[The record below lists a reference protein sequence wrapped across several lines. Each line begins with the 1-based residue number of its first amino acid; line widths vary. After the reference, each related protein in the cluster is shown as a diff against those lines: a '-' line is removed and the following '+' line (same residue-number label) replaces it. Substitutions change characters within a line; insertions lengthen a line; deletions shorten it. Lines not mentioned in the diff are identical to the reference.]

1 MNKFLQNTLLFFLLA
16 GLAYGCKTSSKATVS
31 KADQELA
38 DSLAIMKR
46 RTNAAMFSDAL
57 KEKLAGN
64 DLKAIE
70 KFENAM
76 RVYPDDHAS
85 MYELAELYARRGRLS
100 EALVMMQQAVA
111 LQPDNEWYQIRI
123 AQLYKFTGDFEALTA
138 VYRQL
143 LKQKPGNID
152 YFGELSSALL
162 MLGRVDEVL
171 QVYDEIEKQSGVNE
185 VLAMQKHSIYMSRNE
200 TEKAIQEIEKL
211 AKSFPFET
219 RYHAMLAELFLK
231 HGPREKAL
239 YHYEQILQIDP
250 NDPFARISL
259 AEFYRDGGD
268 ENRAFDELLKAFA
281 NPALDV
287 ETKVQ
292 VMVFWFEGQTVTE
305 ELNAKADQ
313 IAAVLMSVHPQ
324 SPRGYQLMADVQMR
338 RQDYEGAKNSFLKAL
353 ELDKSVFLV
362 WESLLFSIIQLSDY
376 EALGTYARQALALFP
391 EQPILYLFDGYSRY
405 FEKDFQGAVKS
416 LETGRRLVIGNDRL
430 LGEFFSTLGDAYHQL
445 KNYTASFDAYRKALA
460 INPANFAVLNNYAY
474 YLSLRNEQLDKA
486 LEMSAKSI
494 EMQPENPSFLDTY
507 AWILYKMGDYQNAL
521 IWIEKAL
528 NFKTEANPTLYEH
541 YGDILYKLD
550 RKKEALQQWN
560 NAVKT
565 GKEGGSEFLKK
576 KVKDGIL
583 YE

>member
-1 MNKFLQNTLLFFLLA
+1 MNNTLRNIIILMLLA
-16 GLAYGCKTSSKATVS
+16 GFIQACKTSSKTLVS
-31 KADQELA
+31 KSDQQLA
-38 DSLAIMKR
+38 DSLALMSR
-46 RTNAAMFSDAL
+46 RANAAMFSDGL

-64 DLKAIE
+64 DAKAVENFE
-70 KFENAM
+70 KA
-76 RVYPDDHAS
+76 VSIYPEDHAS
-85 MYELAELYARRGRLS
+85 MYELSELYARRGRFS

-111 LQPDNEWYQIRI
+111 LQPNNEWYQIRI
-123 AQLYKFTGDFEALTA
+123 AQLYKFTGDFEALAA

-185 VLAMQKHSIYMSRNE
+185 VLSLQKHSIFMSRNE
-200 TEKAIQEIEKL
+200 TEKALQEIEKL
-211 AKSFPFET
+211 AKAFPFET
-219 RYHAMLAELFLK
+219 RYHAMLAELYLK
-231 HGPREKAL
+231 HGPRAKAL
-239 YHYEQILQIDP
+239 EHYEQILQIDSA
-250 NDPFARISL
+250 DPFARISM
-259 AEFYRDGGD
+259 AEYYKDEGD
-268 ENRAFDELLKAFA
+268 EIRAFDELLKAFS

-292 VMVFWFEGQTVTE
+292 VMVFWFEGQSVTE
-305 ELNAKADQ
+305 ELNAKAEQ
-313 IAAVLMSVHPQ
+313 IAAVLMRVHPS

-338 RQDYEGAKNSFLKAL
+338 REDFVGAKSSFLKAL
-353 ELDKSVFLV
+353 ELDKSAFLV

-405 FEKDFQGAVKS
+405 FEKDYQGAVKS

-430 LGEFFSTLGDAYHQL
+430 LGEFFSTLGDTYHQL
-445 KNYTASFDAYRKALA
+445 KNYSASFDAYRKALA
-460 INPANFAVLNNYAY
+460 INPANYAVLNNYAY

-507 AWILYKMGDYQNAL
+507 AWILYKMGDYENAL
-521 IWIEKAL
+521 VWIEKAL
-528 NFKTEANPTLYEH
+528 NFKTESNATLYEH
-541 YGDILYKLD
+541 YGDILFRLN

-560 NAVKT
+560 KALKAD
-565 GKEGGSEFLKK
+565 KEGGSDFLKK